1 LRLADSFTKG
11 TTALGAPIELELS
24 EDTDPVDPEGL
35 VSEPNPDDE
44 VELE

>member
-11 TTALGAPIELELS
+11 TTALGAPIELS

-35 VSEPNPDDE
+35 VSESNPDDE